1 MRWLAA
7 ACLIAACI
15 TGAALAQNDAAPLV
29 FTPRWEA
36 EPSPADYVRLYP
48 RAALN
53 QNISGVA
60 VLCCTPRADRSLD
73 CRVGHEW
80 PAAQGFGAASLEAA
94 QRFRLTQTAYEDYQA
109 HSDTQIRLGMM
120 WAAAVV
126 SQETRDRLASI
137 DRETGFICADLAV
150 TATAN

>member
-1 MRWLAA
+1 MRRLAVAA
-7 ACLIAACI
+7 AFAACI
-15 TGAALAQNDAAPLV
+15 AGAALAQNDTSPLV

-36 EPSPADYVRLYP
+36 EPSGADYVRLYP

-53 QNISGVA
+53 QNVSGVA
-60 VLCCTPRADRSLD
+60 VLCCTPRADRGMD

-80 PAAQGFGAASLEAA
+80 PEGQGFGAASLQAA
-94 QRFRLTQTAYEDYQA
+94 QRFRLTQTAYEDYQT

-137 DRETGFICADLAV
+137 DRETGFVCEDLAV
-150 TATAN
+150 EAHRK

>member
-7 ACLIAACI
+7 ALVAACI
-15 TGAALAQNDAAPLV
+15 ASAALAQDDTSPLV

-36 EPSPADYVRLYP
+36 EPSGADYVRLYP

-53 QNISGVA
+53 QNVSGVA
-60 VLCCTPRADRSLD
+60 VLCCAPRADRGMD
-73 CRVGHEW
+73 CRVGREW
-80 PAAQGFGAASLEAA
+80 PDGQGFGAASLEAA
-94 QRFRLTQTAYEDYQA
+94 RRFRLTQTAYEDYQT

-137 DRETGFICADLAV
+137 DRESGFVCEDLAV
-150 TATAN
+150 EAQRN

>member
-7 ACLIAACI
+7 ALMVSACLY
-15 TGAALAQNDAAPLV
+15 GAALAQSDAPLV

-36 EPSPADYVRLYP
+36 EPSGAEYARLYP

-53 QNISGVA
+53 QNVSGVA
-60 VLCCTPRADRSLD
+60 VLCCTPRADRGLD

-80 PAAQGFGAASLEAA
+80 PEASGFGAASLEAA
-94 QRFRLTQTAYEDYQA
+94 QRFRLTQTAYDDFQA
-109 HSDTQIRLGMM
+109 HSDTQIRIGLM

-126 SQETRDRLASI
+126 SEETRNRLAAI
-137 DRETGFICADLAV
+137 DRETGFICEDLAV
-150 TATAN
+150 EAQRN